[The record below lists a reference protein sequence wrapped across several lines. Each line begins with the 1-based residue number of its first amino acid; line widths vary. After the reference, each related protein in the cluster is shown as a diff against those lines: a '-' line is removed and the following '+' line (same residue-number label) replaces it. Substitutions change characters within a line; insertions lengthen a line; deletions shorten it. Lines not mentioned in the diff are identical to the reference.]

1 MDIGIVGKPNTG
13 KSTLFQALTRTD
25 VDAANY
31 PFTTIEPNRGVGFVT
46 MDCPCTEL
54 DVDCDP
60 NGQCIDG
67 TRFVPVTLLD
77 IAGLVPGAADGKGM
91 GNEFLD
97 AVRQASCL
105 IHVIDAS
112 GQTNAEGEPVED
124 YDPVQD
130 VQFIEDEL
138 DAWMAGLLAD
148 GWEKI
153 VRSFRSSDKDAV
165 DVVAEQFSGLGVT
178 VGDARAAMRDI
189 DIPDSVEQWDD
200 EDRQAV
206 VTRIRKQTKPML
218 IAANKV
224 DQDGAEDNLARLREA
239 CSDESVVPVSAQSEQ
254 VLREADEAGMI
265 DYMPGQDDFEIIGDL
280 SDKQDKALFRIKA
293 EVLDTYGSTGAQQV
307 MNDAVFD
314 LLDMI
319 VVYPVEDAGKYT
331 DQKGNVLPDAVVV
344 ERGATPVD
352 LAYAIHS
359 DIGDSY
365 VKAID
370 AQSGRT
376 LGREQELENGDIVRI
391 VT

>member
-13 KSTLFQALTRTD
+13 KSTLFTALTRSE

-46 MDCPCTEL
+46 VSCPCQDLE
-54 DVDCDP
+54 VDCDP
-60 NGQCIDG
+60 NGRCVDG

-124 YDPVQD
+124 YDPCED
-130 VQFIEDEL
+130 VAFIEDEL
-138 DAWMAGLLAD
+138 DAWMLDLLAD
-148 GWEKI
+148 GWDKR
-153 VRSFRSSDKDAV
+153 VRMFRSTDADAA
-165 DVVAEQFSGLGVT
+165 DVVADQFSGLGVT
-178 VGDARAAMRDI
+178 VGDARAALRSVDV
-189 DIPDSVEQWDD
+189 PDSIEQW
-200 EDRQAV
+200 EEPDRETIVSAV
-206 VTRIRKQTKPML
+206 RSRTKPML
-218 IAANKV
+218 IAANKIDEPDAGRNLERLEESFPDETIV
-224 DQDGAEDNLARLREA
+224 PIAAQAEK
-239 CSDESVVPVSAQSEQ
+239 
-254 VLREADEAGMI
+254 VLREADAAGKI
-265 DYMPGQDDFEIIGDL
+265 EYLPGDGDFEIIDDL
-280 SDKQDKALFRIKA
+280 SEKQEAALSTIRS
-293 EVLDTYGSTGAQQV
+293 EVLDQYGSTGVQQM

-314 LLDMI
+314 LLDKI

-331 DQKGNVLPDAVVV
+331 DQKGNVLPDAVLVDN
-344 ERGATPVD
+344 GATPVD

-370 AQSGRT
+370 ARTGRT
-376 LGREQELENGDIVRI
+376 LGREQELENGDVVRI